1 MINKVNGLNNVRM
14 YSTPNFQAKEKEV
27 SKFVENKGLDGKALA
42 NYSMA
47 SVDFKKKLKVE
58 PLIPTIYLPEAV
70 DAIKGERIYK
80 SNGELY
86 AIIDETDKTRTVFTP
101 VEGSDNMF
109 KTIISY
115 DKKTGNV
122 VREQLNEIEGREHKN
137 IYIHQYSPETG
148 KEVAFTKYGDDGLE
162 FASKTTYN
170 KDGSKSH
177 VCYDYDEK
185 RYHLS
190 ECSKDGNKQ
199 KNIYLT
205 EDMKFITVDSSVKTA
220 NYKIDTREEYYN
232 GSLLNSERKTSSTMT
247 NMMGLDPMSNDD
259 LAVEKIITRE
269 EVQALGESIEGEKT
283 YFSNGKVESVKGKVD
298 DLDIEVH
305 FNPIGEVTNIISEKG
320 EIIVDDYSISQSKI
334 IDKDYKIT
342 STDFKFGG
350 SSITLEKDGK
360 FIEAYYSDKGI
371 ISSYF
376 EGEIEKDGEREYTLS
391 LLYDENGMLVN
402 AYND

>member
-1 MINKVNGLNNVRM
+1 MINKINSVGNVKV
-14 YSTPNFQAKEKEV
+14 YSNPNFKSEEKGG
-27 SKFVENKGLDGKALA
+27 SKFVENKEFNAKALA

-47 SVDFKKKLKVE
+47 SIDFKNKLKVT

-70 DAIKGERIYK
+70 DAIKGERVYK

-109 KTIISY
+109 KSIISY

-122 VREQLNEIEGREHKN
+122 VREQLNEIEGRGHKN

-170 KDGSKSH
+170 KDGSESH

-185 RYHLS
+185 RYHIS

-199 KNIYLT
+199 KNVYLT
-205 EDMKFITVDSSVKTA
+205 EDMKFITVDSSVKTP
-220 NYKIDTREEYYN
+220 NGRLDTREEYYN
-232 GSLLNSERKTSSTMT
+232 GSLLNSERKTSKTMT
-247 NMMGLDPMSNDD
+247 NMMGLDAMNNDN
-259 LAVEKIITRE
+259 LALEKNITRE
-269 EVQALGESIEGEKT
+269 EVQTLGESVEGEKT
-283 YFSNGKVESVKGKVD
+283 YFSNGKVESVKGKID
-298 DLDIEVH
+298 DLAVEVR
-305 FNPIGEVTNIISEKG
+305 FNPIGEVTDIITEKG
-320 EIIVDDYSISQSKI
+320 EINVDDYSISQSKI

-342 STDFKFGG
+342 STEYKYGG
-350 SSITLEKDGK
+350 SSVSLEKDGK
-360 FIEAYYSDKGI
+360 FIDVNYSEKGM
-371 ISSYF
+371 ISSYY
-376 EGEIEKDGEREYTLS
+376 EGEIDEDGEREYTLS

-402 AYND
+402 AYGD

>member
-1 MINKVNGLNNVRM
+1 M
-14 YSTPNFQAKEKEV
+14 
-27 SKFVENKGLDGKALA
+27 
-42 NYSMA
+42 
-47 SVDFKKKLKVE
+47 DFKKKLKVE
-58 PLIPTIYLPEAV
+58 PLIPTIYLPDAV

-122 VREQLNEIEGREHKN
+122 IKEQYNEIEGREHKN
-137 IYIHQYSPETG
+137 IYIHQFSPETG
-148 KEVAFTKYGDDGLE
+148 KEVAFTKYGDEGLE

-170 KDGSKSH
+170 KDGSESH

-190 ECSKDGNKQ
+190 EYSKDGNKQ

-232 GSLLNSERKTSSTMT
+232 GSLLNSERTTSSTMT

-259 LAVEKIITRE
+259 LAVEKIMTKE

-320 EIIVDDYSISQSKI
+320 EIIVEDYSISQSKI
-334 IDKDYKIT
+334 IDKNYKIT
-342 STDFKFGG
+342 STEFKHGG
-350 SSITLEKDGK
+350 SSINLEKDGK
-360 FIEAYYSDKGI
+360 FIEVNYSDKGV
-371 ISSYF
+371 ISSYY
-376 EGEIEKDGEREYTLS
+376 EGEIEEDGVREYTLS